1 MSKTATKERMTEE
14 QILLAIKNEFQPLN
28 NNCWVR
34 LGDPALYDDSAVLAW
49 LKARKLLRTANVAYA
64 TRQPMI

>member
-1 MSKTATKERMTEE
+1 MSKIADKERMTEE
-14 QILLAIKNEFQPLN
+14 QVSLAIKNEFQPLG

-49 LKARKLLRTANVAYA
+49 LEARKL
-64 TRQPMI
+64 I